1 MQGLL
6 TTPSNPSMAPYVLV
20 ADDDPT
26 SLCFLGDALQQ
37 LGARVVPSPDGS
49 SALEQAHAEAF
60 DLLILDCRMPDMGAE
75 NVLARLR
82 SEPDA
87 RSSCSPAVASS
98 AEIDAND
105 ERVLLAAG
113 FHAVLRKPCTMKD
126 LQDILALAVPHRH
139 HLPLLDDGLA
149 LNTSGNPAVVQAL
162 RGLFYQ
168 ELVTIDRELDDLIQ
182 DAAELEARLHKLRS
196 SCGFCGAASL
206 SEHIACLQ
214 THLKLAHQGAMLP
227 LAEFQQSLRQTMSA
241 LETQSALNG
250 A

>member
-1 MQGLL
+1 MHGPS
-6 TTPSNPSMAPYVLV
+6 TTPSTRPSAPYVLV
-20 ADDDPT
+20 ADDDAT

-37 LGARVVPSPDGS
+37 LGARVMPSPDGS
-49 SALEQAHAEAF
+49 SALQQAHAEAF
-60 DLLILDCRMPDMGAE
+60 DLLILDCRMPDMGAV
-75 NVLARLR
+75 NVLTRLR

-87 RSSCSPAVASS
+87 RSACSPAVASS

-105 ERVLLAAG
+105 ERTLLAAG
-113 FHAVLRKPCTMKD
+113 FHAVLRKPCTIKD

-149 LNTSGNPAVVQAL
+149 LSTSGSAAVVQAL
-162 RGLFYQ
+162 RGLFYE
-168 ELVTIDRELDDLIQ
+168 ELVTIDRDLDELSR
-182 DAAELEARLHKLRS
+182 DATELEARLHKLRS

-227 LAEFQQSLRQTMSA
+227 LAEFQQSLHQTIGA
-241 LETQSALNG
+241 LKTQSALSG
-250 A
+250 V